1 MTPQVFEQFDVMD
14 TQALAAVEGGDGNG
28 FGSLH
33 EAIDYY
39 YIAPPPINPW
49 VLDMFM

>member
-1 MTPQVFEQFDVMD
+1 MMSEALKQFDVMD

-28 FGSLH
+28 FGPLH